1 MSAYVTKAPPMR
13 PAKSARNVT
22 KTALE
27 RVIPFVRQ
35 FADVEVDVN
44 KGFATL

>member
-13 PAKSARNVT
+13 PPKSARNVT

-27 RVIPFVRQ
+27 RVIAFVRQ
-35 FADVEVDVN
+35 FADVEVDGN
-44 KGFATL
+44 MGFETL